1 MRARRRELN
10 HVKKSKKLLSV
21 LLAITLIFGSIS
33 VGVSAAYAPYL
44 NDALVDGD
52 NYNTI
57 DQVTL
62 TEAQQ
67 ASLLL
72 DTVDRALADAA
83 ISIDIPLIGTLN
95 MTSVDN
101 ALNSIYNVTGNWL
114 FGSATVGDLVVLE
127 TYRADIASV
136 RRTTADKT
144 DADVLASVVTYLGH
158 CADTLSKIIDGTFN
172 WKIVKG
178 FLPAEIRLL
187 LDDIPGYLKEMLWDL
202 IHPTTTDPMPA
213 GTTLDT
219 IVQYVLDNQVGGKN
233 AEALGFDGIL
243 PGFDLDLSTANGYR
257 TIEEVAYAAMNTLLI
272 PLLNSGLKGTI
283 QNAIV
288 TNAQKGGHLEDLIN
302 PDYVITEYDYDRTQG
317 FTDQINA
324 ILGHAVN
331 AMLKPG
337 QTLFT
342 WRMTANAGETQAE
355 LVKDN
360 ISKLI
365 RVIIPLGGD
374 TRYTAEQLEN
384 MSTQDLATYIAR
396 SAVEEF
402 VKHMKVPEDATL
414 RQIAVIGMKEF
425 IASIVPD
432 ATYTVTNTDS
442 NEAILE
448 CAKII
453 GTFYFNNLFDF
464 NYHPAAADDTFDNFL
479 AHLLSWAMNYADGIV
494 AIPKD
499 GITAANVWDKLDTI
513 IFAIADKRWFNYE
526 EMFRDASGAGTA
538 ADLTAKTL
546 VDYVMD
552 TILGVDFNQLFTFF
566 EHSTNSSLNTATAKS
581 VLIKLVTNIVN
592 GVVPGTIPT
601 TGIVNFEDALDTA
614 KLKAACKTLL
624 EGLSAKQATLLP
636 TVLNLV
642 TAFMG
647 SANEQSLGKANL
659 TIASRIDCTS
669 GSVPD
674 GTKIR
679 VSNLTTGV
687 NRAYRDA
694 SGTLHQDAMY
704 KIQPIE
710 LTNTAN
716 LTATVPTTAIDANGF
731 VDVAVSG
738 SVAENTEVR
747 FDLKY
752 NILDE
757 TGAVLNDTP
766 LYTSAYTQLFKTA
779 GNYEAMSGDSNAVHK
794 TQVLSFPSYLYVT
807 DIDRAAIFS
816 VTVRHDYAFL
826 GSDNGSQRIM
836 RSYVT
841 GTMPSYLAA
850 NVPTDGEPLFT
861 LEGVDIN
868 RPSYGTANPYLIS
881 RTPDDPQ
888 PYGVYQMQISFDI
901 KNESGSTDTTNPQS
915 HTLVVYNDYG
925 LPGLLS
931 TIDSADRQ
939 RADYTADATA
949 EWNAY
954 QNILMQA
961 YALTQGNPDHAKM
974 FDDIVVGD
982 VTYDNAYEKMVADVN
997 AAVAALDAKQ
1007 AATNADDV
1015 AALKAV
1021 LVAQENPEGGYFDF
1035 VNYKLFT
1042 FRRWQSWFNHAWS
1055 IVNSQENVP
1064 EGQTAPAVRAL
1075 DIKYAKHMV
1084 ELLYPRMIERAAVK
1098 TALNAAIA
1106 EFGQETQAGKAPDTW
1121 ADYADAKAFALEVQA
1136 DATANQA
1143 KVNTARVELMK
1154 AYRNLKNEVLTPDT
1168 GSTTVVD
1175 SRQMFIYGL
1184 MEFAGDLTGLASPV
1198 GTYSITYD
1206 LHGQA
1211 FLGTG
1216 AYVYV
1221 MDGTSQKALYTVVL
1235 FGDLNGDGM
1244 ITADDQTILNG
1255 LVDGTGDKTG
1265 FFAGGPFFT
1274 AADLNS
1280 DGKIDATDK
1289 AIMDAHLDPA
1299 NPFTIDQTGHSTLPA
1314 A

>member
-72 DTVDRALADAA
+72 DKVDRALADAA

-187 LDDIPGYLKEMLWDL
+187 LDDIPGYLKEMLWNL
-202 IHPTTTDPMPA
+202 IHPTTTEPMPA

-233 AEALGFDGIL
+233 AAALGFDGIL
-243 PGFDLDLSTANGYR
+243 PGFDLDLATANGYR

-272 PLLNSGLKGTI
+272 PLLNSGLKSVI
-283 QNAIV
+283 RNAVV

-302 PDYVITEYDYDRTQG
+302 PDYVITEYNYDRTQG

-342 WRMTANAGETQAE
+342 WRMTANAGETQAQ
-355 LVKDN
+355 LVEDN
-360 ISKLI
+360 ISELI
-365 RVIIPLGGD
+365 KVIIPLGGD
-374 TRYTAEQLEN
+374 TIDV
-384 MSTQDLATYIAR
+384 STLNTTEKLATYIAR
-396 SAVEEF
+396 SAVKEF
-402 VKHMKVPEDATL
+402 VKHMEVPENATL

-499 GITAANVWDKLDTI
+499 GITAANVWAKLDTI
-513 IFAIADKRWFNYE
+513 VFAIADKRWFNYE
-526 EMFRDASGAGTA
+526 EMFRDASGAGTES
-538 ADLTAKTL
+538 DLTVKTL
-546 VDYVMD
+546 VNYVLN
-552 TILGVDFNQLFTFF
+552 TILGVNFNQLFTFF

-669 GSVPD
+669 GSVPA

-868 RPSYGTANPYLIS
+868 RPSYGTANPYLINRS
-881 RTPDDPQ
+881 ADDPQ
-888 PYGVYQMQISFDI
+888 PYGVYPMQISFDI
-901 KNESGSTDTTNPQS
+901 KNESGSTQATNPQS

-974 FDDIVVGD
+974 FDDIVAGD

-1064 EGQTAPAVRAL
+1064 EGKTAPAVRAL

-1084 ELLYPRMIERAAVK
+1084 ELLYPRMIEKAAVK

-1168 GSTTVVD
+1168 GSTTIID

-1184 MEFAGDLTGLASPV
+1184 EEFLDSLTSYATPV
-1198 GTYSITYD
+1198 SGYTLTYD
-1206 LHGQA
+1206 MHDQFA
-1211 FLGTG
+1211 LGTG
-1216 AYVYV
+1216 AYIYV
-1221 MDGTSQKALYTVVL
+1221 MDGEVQKALYTVVL
-1235 FGDLNGDGM
+1235 YGDLNGDGE
-1244 ITADDQTILNG
+1244 ITADDQTIMNG
-1255 LVDGTGDKTG
+1255 LVDGTGDQTG

-1274 AADLNS
+1274 AADLNG
-1280 DGKIDATDK
+1280 DGKIDALDK
-1289 AIMDAHLDPA
+1289 GILDAHIA
-1299 NPFTIDQTGHSTLPA
+1299 GTATIDQRGPGYA
-1314 A
+1314 G

>member
-1 MRARRRELN
+1 M
-10 HVKKSKKLLSV
+10 KKSKKLLSV

-72 DTVDRALADAA
+72 DKVDRALADAA

-187 LDDIPGYLKEMLWDL
+187 LDDIPGYLKEMLWNL
-202 IHPTTTDPMPA
+202 IHPTTTEPMPA

-233 AEALGFDGIL
+233 AAALGFDGIL
-243 PGFDLDLSTANGYR
+243 PGFDLDLATANGYR

-272 PLLNSGLKGTI
+272 PLLNSGLKSVI
-283 QNAIV
+283 RNAVV

-302 PDYVITEYDYDRTQG
+302 PDYVITEYNYDRTQG

-342 WRMTANAGETQAE
+342 WRMTANAGETQAQ
-355 LVKDN
+355 LVEDN
-360 ISKLI
+360 ISELI
-365 RVIIPLGGD
+365 KVIIPLGGD
-374 TRYTAEQLEN
+374 TIDV
-384 MSTQDLATYIAR
+384 STLNTTEKLATYIAR
-396 SAVEEF
+396 SAVKEF
-402 VKHMKVPEDATL
+402 VKHMEVPENATL

-499 GITAANVWDKLDTI
+499 GITAANVWAKLDTI
-513 IFAIADKRWFNYE
+513 VFAIADKRWFNYE
-526 EMFRDASGAGTA
+526 EMFRDASGAGTES
-538 ADLTAKTL
+538 DLTVKTL
-546 VDYVMD
+546 VNYVLN
-552 TILGVDFNQLFTFF
+552 TILGVNFNQLFTFF

-669 GSVPD
+669 GSVPA

-757 TGAVLNDTP
+757 TGTVLNDTP
-766 LYTSAYTQLFKTA
+766 LYTSAYAQLFKTA

-868 RPSYGTANPYLIS
+868 RPSYGTANPYLINRS
-881 RTPDDPQ
+881 ADDPQ
-888 PYGVYQMQISFDI
+888 PYGVYPMQISFDI
-901 KNESGSTDTTNPQS
+901 KNESGSTDATNPQD

-974 FDDIVVGD
+974 FDDIVAGD

-1064 EGQTAPAVRAL
+1064 EGKTAPAVRAL

-1084 ELLYPRMIERAAVK
+1084 ELLYPRMIEKAAVK

-1168 GSTTVVD
+1168 GSTTIID

-1184 MEFAGDLTGLASPV
+1184 EEFLDSLTSYATPV
-1198 GTYSITYD
+1198 SGYTLTYD
-1206 LHGQA
+1206 MHDQFA
-1211 FLGTG
+1211 LGTG
-1216 AYVYV
+1216 AYIYV
-1221 MDGTSQKALYTVVL
+1221 MDGEVQKALYTVVL
-1235 FGDLNGDGM
+1235 YGDLNGDGE
-1244 ITADDQTILNG
+1244 ITADDQTIMNG
-1255 LVDGTGDKTG
+1255 LVDGTGDQTG

-1274 AADLNS
+1274 AADLNG
-1280 DGKIDATDK
+1280 DGKIDALDK
-1289 AIMDAHLDPA
+1289 GILDAHIA
-1299 NPFTIDQTGHSTLPA
+1299 GTATIDQRGPGYA
-1314 A
+1314 G

>member
-202 IHPTTTDPMPA
+202 IHPTTTEPMPA

-355 LVKDN
+355 LVEDN
-360 ISKLI
+360 ISELI

-384 MSTQDLATYIAR
+384 MSTQALATYIAR

-513 IFAIADKRWFNYE
+513 VFAIADKRWFNYE
-526 EMFRDASGAGTA
+526 EMFRDETGTAGTA

-566 EHSTNSSLNTATAKS
+566 EHSANSSLNTATAKS

-1084 ELLYPRMIERAAVK
+1084 ELLYPRMIEKAAVK

-1154 AYRNLKNEVLTPDT
+1154 AHRNLKDEWIIPSEDYNLI
-1168 GSTTVVD
+1168 VD

-1184 MEFAGDLTGLASPV
+1184 DADSADLVEEEQATTVAGVTLSYEMSSD
-1198 GTYSITYD
+1198 I
-1206 LHGQA
+1206 
-1211 FLGTG
+1211 LGTG
-1216 AYVYV
+1216 SYVKV
-1221 MDGTSQKALYTVVL
+1221 MQGNVQKALYTVVY
-1235 FGDLNGDGM
+1235 FGDLNGDGA
-1244 ITADDQTILNG
+1244 INAADDTIMAG
-1255 LVDGTGDKTG
+1255 LVDGTGDTTG

-1274 AADLNS
+1274 AADLNG
-1280 DGKIDATDK
+1280 DGKIDIADQ
-1289 AIMDAHLDPA
+1289 AIL
-1299 NPFTIDQTGHSTLPA
+1299 TSRVIDQRGPAYSTA
-1314 A
+1314 G

>member
-1 MRARRRELN
+1 
-10 HVKKSKKLLSV
+10 
-21 LLAITLIFGSIS
+21 
-33 VGVSAAYAPYL
+33 
-44 NDALVDGD
+44 
-52 NYNTI
+52 
-57 DQVTL
+57 
-62 TEAQQ
+62 
-67 ASLLL
+67 
-72 DTVDRALADAA
+72 
-83 ISIDIPLIGTLN
+83 

-187 LDDIPGYLKEMLWDL
+187 LDDIPGYLKEMLWNL
-202 IHPTTTDPMPA
+202 IHPTTTEPMPA

-233 AEALGFDGIL
+233 AAALGFDGIL
-243 PGFDLDLSTANGYR
+243 PGFDLDLATANGYR

-272 PLLNSGLKGTI
+272 PLLNSGLKSVI
-283 QNAIV
+283 RNAVV

-302 PDYVITEYDYDRTQG
+302 PDYVITEYNYDRTQG

-342 WRMTANAGETQAE
+342 WRMTANAGETQAQ
-355 LVKDN
+355 LVEDN
-360 ISKLI
+360 ISELI
-365 RVIIPLGGD
+365 KVIIPLGGD
-374 TRYTAEQLEN
+374 TIDV
-384 MSTQDLATYIAR
+384 STLNTTEKLATYIAR
-396 SAVEEF
+396 SAVKEF
-402 VKHMKVPEDATL
+402 VKHMEVPENATL

-499 GITAANVWDKLDTI
+499 GITAANVWAKLDTI
-513 IFAIADKRWFNYE
+513 VFAIADKRWFNYE
-526 EMFRDASGAGTA
+526 EMFRDASGAGTES
-538 ADLTAKTL
+538 DLTVKTL
-546 VDYVMD
+546 VNYVLN
-552 TILGVDFNQLFTFF
+552 TILGVNFNQLFTFF

-669 GSVPD
+669 GSVPA

-766 LYTSAYTQLFKTA
+766 LYTSAYAQLFKTA

-868 RPSYGTANPYLIS
+868 RPSYGTANPYLINRS
-881 RTPDDPQ
+881 ADDPQ
-888 PYGVYQMQISFDI
+888 PYGVYPMQISFDI
-901 KNESGSTDTTNPQS
+901 KNESGSTDATNPQD

-974 FDDIVVGD
+974 FDDIVAGD

-1007 AATNADDV
+1007 AATNADDI

-1064 EGQTAPAVRAL
+1064 EGKTAPAVRAL

-1084 ELLYPRMIERAAVK
+1084 ELLYPRMIEKAAVK
-1098 TALNAAIA
+1098 TALNAAIT

-1121 ADYADAKAFALEVQA
+1121 ADYAAAKAFALEVQA

-1143 KVNTARVELMK
+1143 KVNAARVELMK
-1154 AYRNLKNEVLTPDT
+1154 AHRNLKNEWIIPTAEFNLI
-1168 GSTTVVD
+1168 VD

-1184 MEFAGDLTGLASPV
+1184 EEGVADLVGDELATTVAGTTLV
-1198 GTYSITYD
+1198 YD
-1206 LHGQA
+1206 MQGDS
-1211 FLGTG
+1211 LGTG
-1216 AYVYV
+1216 SYIRV
-1221 MDGTSQKALYTVVL
+1221 MTGTGDNQTQVALYTAVL
-1235 FGDLNGDGM
+1235 FGDLNGDGVSGDS
-1244 ITADDQTILNG
+1244 ADIAVMDDYINNG
-1255 LVDGTGDKTG
+1255 NTTR

-1274 AADLNS
+1274 AADLNG
-1280 DGKIDATDK
+1280 DGKIDSLDR
-1289 AIMDAHLDPA
+1289 AILVAG
-1299 NPFTIDQTGHSTLPA
+1299 TYDQQGPSA
-1314 A
+1314 S

>member
-1 MRARRRELN
+1 M
-10 HVKKSKKLLSV
+10 KKSKKLLSV

-158 CADTLSKIIDGTFN
+158 CADTLSKIIDGSFN

-202 IHPTTTDPMPA
+202 IHPTTTEPMPA

-342 WRMTANAGETQAE
+342 WRMTANAGETQAQ
-355 LVKDN
+355 LVEDN
-360 ISKLI
+360 ISELI

-384 MSTQDLATYIAR
+384 MSTQALATYIAR

-513 IFAIADKRWFNYE
+513 VFAIADKRWFNYE
-526 EMFRDASGAGTA
+526 EMFRDETGTAGTA

-1084 ELLYPRMIERAAVK
+1084 ELLYPRMIEKAAVK

-1154 AYRNLKNEVLTPDT
+1154 AYRNLKNEWIIPDDLIYNLI
-1168 GSTTVVD
+1168 VD

-1184 MEFAGDLTGLASPV
+1184 EIGATDLIDEGYAIV
-1198 GTYSITYD
+1198 EDGITLNYEMS
-1206 LHGQA
+1206 GNV
-1211 FLGTG
+1211 LGTG
-1216 AYVYV
+1216 SYVKV
-1221 MDGTSQKALYTVVL
+1221 MQGSVQKALYTVVL
-1235 FGDLNGDGM
+1235 FGDLNGDGA
-1244 ITADDQTILNG
+1244 INAADDTIMAG
-1255 LVDGTGDKTG
+1255 LVDGTGDITG

-1274 AADLNS
+1274 AADLNG
-1280 DGKIDATDK
+1280 DGKIDTADQT
-1289 AIMDAHLDPA
+1289 IL
-1299 NPFTIDQTGHSTLPA
+1299 TSREIDQRGPSYNTAG
-1314 A
+1314 

>member
-1 MRARRRELN
+1 M
-10 HVKKSKKLLSV
+10 
-21 LLAITLIFGSIS
+21 IFGSIS
-33 VGVSAAYAPYL
+33 VGVTAAYAPYL
-44 NDALVDGD
+44 NDALVDGN

-67 ASLLL
+67 ASVLL
-72 DTVDRALADAA
+72 DKIDRALADAA

-114 FGSATVGDLVVLE
+114 YGSATVGDLVVLE

-144 DADVLASVVTYLGH
+144 DVDVLASVVTYLGH

-178 FLPAEIRLL
+178 FLPAEVRLL

-202 IHPTTTDPMPA
+202 IHPTTTEPMPT

-233 AEALGFDGIL
+233 AAALGFDGIL
-243 PGFDLDLSTANGYR
+243 PGFDLNLATANGYR

-272 PLLNSGLKGTI
+272 PLLNSGLKSVI

-288 TNAQKGGHLEDLIN
+288 TNSQKGGHLEDLIN

-355 LVKDN
+355 LVEDN
-360 ISKLI
+360 ISELI

-374 TRYTAEQLEN
+374 TRYTAAQLAD

-414 RQIAVIGMKEF
+414 RQIAVIGMREF

-432 ATYTVTNTDS
+432 ATYTVTNTNS

-479 AHLLSWAMNYADGIV
+479 AHLLSWAMDYADGIV
-494 AIPKD
+494 AVPKD
-499 GITAANVWDKLDTI
+499 GITAANVWTKLDTI
-513 IFAIADKRWFNYE
+513 IFAIVDRRWFNYE
-526 EMFRDASGAGTA
+526 EMFRSAAGAGTA

-546 VDYVMD
+546 VDYVMN
-552 TILGVDFNQLFTFF
+552 TILNVDFDQLFTFF
-566 EHSTNSSLNTATAKS
+566 EHSANSSLNTATAKS

-614 KLKAACKTLL
+614 KLKAAFKTLL

-636 TVLNLV
+636 TVLNLL

-647 SANEQSLGKANL
+647 SAKEQSLGKANL
-659 TIASRIDCTS
+659 TIDSRIDCTS

-766 LYTSAYTQLFKTA
+766 LYTSAYAQLFKTA

-841 GTMPSYLAA
+841 GTLPSYLAA

-868 RPSYGTANPYLIS
+868 RPSYGTANPYLINRS
-881 RTPDDPQ
+881 TTDPQ
-888 PYGVYQMQISFDI
+888 PYGIYPMQISFDI
-901 KNESGSTDTTNPQS
+901 KNESGNTDATNPQN

-954 QNILMQA
+954 QSILMQA

-1007 AATNADDV
+1007 AATNAEDV

-1035 VNYKLFT
+1035 VNYQLFT

-1064 EGQTAPAVRAL
+1064 EGQTAPVVRAL

-1084 ELLYPRMIERAAVK
+1084 ELLYPRMIEKAAVK
-1098 TALNAAIA
+1098 TALNAAIT

-1121 ADYADAKAFALEVQA
+1121 ADYAAAKAFALEVQA

-1154 AYRNLKNEVLTPDT
+1154 AHRNLKDEVLTPDT
-1168 GSTTVVD
+1168 GSTTVID

-1184 MEFAGDLTGLASPV
+1184 EELAEDLVGYASPV
-1198 GTYSITYD
+1198 GTYTLNYD

-1235 FGDLNGDGM
+1235 FGDLNGDGE
-1244 ITADDQTILNG
+1244 ITADDQTIMNG
-1255 LVDGTGDKTG
+1255 LVDGTGDSTK

-1289 AIMDAHLDPA
+1289 AIMDAHIA
-1299 NPFTIDQTGHSTLPA
+1299 GTYTIDQTGHSTLPSA
-1314 A
+1314 

>member
-72 DTVDRALADAA
+72 DKVDRALADAA

-187 LDDIPGYLKEMLWDL
+187 LDDIPGYLKEMLWNL
-202 IHPTTTDPMPA
+202 IHPTTTEPMPA

-233 AEALGFDGIL
+233 AAALGFDGIL
-243 PGFDLDLSTANGYR
+243 PGFDLNLATANGYR
-257 TIEEVAYAAMNTLLI
+257 TIEEIAYAAMNTLLI
-272 PLLNSGLKGTI
+272 PLLNSGLKSVI
-283 QNAIV
+283 RNAVV

-302 PDYVITEYDYDRTQG
+302 PDYVITEYNYDRTQG

-342 WRMTANAGETQAE
+342 WRMTANAGETQAD

-360 ISKLI
+360 ITKLI
-365 RVIIPLGGD
+365 KVIIPLGGD
-374 TRYTAEQLEN
+374 TIDV
-384 MSTQDLATYIAR
+384 STLNTTEKLATYIAR
-396 SAVEEF
+396 SAVKEF
-402 VKHMKVPEDATL
+402 VKHMEVPENATL

-513 IFAIADKRWFNYE
+513 VFAIADKRWFNYE
-526 EMFRDASGAGTA
+526 EMFRDASGAGTES
-538 ADLTAKTL
+538 DLTVKTL
-546 VDYVMD
+546 VNYVLN
-552 TILGVDFNQLFTFF
+552 TILNVDFNQLFTFF

-669 GSVPD
+669 GSVPA

-766 LYTSAYTQLFKTA
+766 LYTSAYAQLFKTA

-868 RPSYGTANPYLIS
+868 RPSYGTANPYLINRS
-881 RTPDDPQ
+881 ADDPQ
-888 PYGVYQMQISFDI
+888 PYGVYPMQISFDI
-901 KNESGSTDTTNPQS
+901 KNESGSTDATNPQD

-974 FDDIVVGD
+974 FDDIVAGD

-1007 AATNADDV
+1007 AATNADDI

-1064 EGQTAPAVRAL
+1064 EGKTAPAVRAL

-1084 ELLYPRMIERAAVK
+1084 ELLYPRMIEKAAVK
-1098 TALNAAIA
+1098 TALNAAIT

-1121 ADYADAKAFALEVQA
+1121 ADYAAAKAFALEVQA

-1154 AYRNLKNEVLTPDT
+1154 AHRNLKNEVLTPVS
-1168 GSTTVVD
+1168 GSTTIID

-1184 MEFAGDLTGLASPV
+1184 APELFDLEGYASPV
-1198 GTYSITYD
+1198 GSYALDYE
-1206 LHGQA
+1206 LHDQ
-1211 FLGTG
+1211 LYIGTG

-1235 FGDLNGDGM
+1235 YGDLNGDGE
-1244 ITADDQTILNG
+1244 ITADDQTIMNG
-1255 LVDGTGDKTG
+1255 LVDGTGDTTG

-1274 AADLNS
+1274 AADLNG
-1280 DGKIDATDK
+1280 DGKIDALDK
-1289 AIMDAHLDPA
+1289 GILDAHIA
-1299 NPFTIDQTGHSTLPA
+1299 GTATIDQRGPGYA
-1314 A
+1314 G

>member
-1 MRARRRELN
+1 M
-10 HVKKSKKLLSV
+10 KKSKKLLSV

-202 IHPTTTDPMPA
+202 IHPTTTEPMPA

-526 EMFRDASGAGTA
+526 EMFRDETGTAGTA

-841 GTMPSYLAA
+841 GTMPSYLTA

-1154 AYRNLKNEVLTPDT
+1154 AYRNLKNEWIIPTAEFNLI
-1168 GSTTVVD
+1168 VD

-1184 MEFAGDLTGLASPV
+1184 EEGVADLVGDELATTVAGTTLV
-1198 GTYSITYD
+1198 YD
-1206 LHGQA
+1206 MQGDS
-1211 FLGTG
+1211 LGTG
-1216 AYVYV
+1216 SYIRV
-1221 MDGTSQKALYTVVL
+1221 MTGTGENQTQVALYTAVL
-1235 FGDLNGDGM
+1235 FGDLNGDGVSGDS
-1244 ITADDQTILNG
+1244 ADIAVMDDYINNG
-1255 LVDGTGDKTG
+1255 NTTR

-1274 AADLNS
+1274 AADLNG
-1280 DGKIDATDK
+1280 DGKIDSLDR
-1289 AIMDAHLDPA
+1289 AILVAG
-1299 NPFTIDQTGHSTLPA
+1299 TYDQQGPSA
-1314 A
+1314 S

>member
-187 LDDIPGYLKEMLWDL
+187 LDDIPGYLKEMLWNL
-202 IHPTTTDPMPA
+202 IHPTTTEPMPA
-213 GTTLDT
+213 GTTLDA

-233 AEALGFDGIL
+233 AAALGFDGIL
-243 PGFDLDLSTANGYR
+243 PGFDLDLATANGYR

-302 PDYVITEYDYDRTQG
+302 PDYVITEYNYDRTKG

-342 WRMTANAGETQAE
+342 WRMTANAGETQAQ
-355 LVKDN
+355 LVEDN
-360 ISKLI
+360 ISELI

-384 MSTQDLATYIAR
+384 MSTQALATYIAR

-494 AIPKD
+494 AVPKD

-526 EMFRDASGAGTA
+526 EMFRDETGTAGTA

-546 VDYVMD
+546 VDYVLN
-552 TILGVDFNQLFTFF
+552 TILGVDFDQLFTFF

-614 KLKAACKTLL
+614 KLKAAFKTLL

-669 GSVPD
+669 GSVPA

-766 LYTSAYTQLFKTA
+766 LYTSAYAQLFKTA

-850 NVPTDGEPLFT
+850 NVPTDGQPLFT
-861 LEGVDIN
+861 LEGVDVN

-881 RTPDDPQ
+881 RTPDDAQ
-888 PYGVYQMQISFDI
+888 PYGIYPMQISFDI
-901 KNESGSTDTTNPQS
+901 KNESGSTDATNPQN

-1084 ELLYPRMIERAAVK
+1084 ELLYPRMIEKAAVK
-1098 TALNAAIA
+1098 TALNAAIT

-1154 AYRNLKNEVLTPDT
+1154 AHRNLKNEVLTPVS
-1168 GSTTVVD
+1168 GSTTIID

-1184 MEFAGDLTGLASPV
+1184 EEFLDSLTSYATPV
-1198 GTYSITYD
+1198 SGYTLTYD
-1206 LHGQA
+1206 MHDQFA
-1211 FLGTG
+1211 LGTG
-1216 AYVYV
+1216 AYIYV
-1221 MDGTSQKALYTVVL
+1221 MDGEVQKALYTVVL
-1235 FGDLNGDGM
+1235 YGDLNGDGE
-1244 ITADDQTILNG
+1244 ITADDQTIMNG

-1274 AADLNS
+1274 AADLNG
-1280 DGKIDATDK
+1280 DGKIDALDK
-1289 AIMDAHLDPA
+1289 GILDAHIA
-1299 NPFTIDQTGHSTLPA
+1299 GTATIDQRGPGYA
-1314 A
+1314 G

>member
-202 IHPTTTDPMPA
+202 IHPTTTEPMPA

-355 LVKDN
+355 LVEDN
-360 ISKLI
+360 ISELI

-384 MSTQDLATYIAR
+384 MSTQALATYIAR

-479 AHLLSWAMNYADGIV
+479 AHLLSWAMDYADGIV
-494 AIPKD
+494 AVPKD
-499 GITAANVWDKLDTI
+499 GITAANVWAKLDTI
-513 IFAIADKRWFNYE
+513 VFAIADKRWFNYE
-526 EMFRDASGAGTA
+526 EMFRDETGTAGTES
-538 ADLTAKTL
+538 DLTVKTL
-546 VDYVMD
+546 VDYVLN
-552 TILGVDFNQLFTFF
+552 TILNVDFNQLFTFF
-566 EHSTNSSLNTATAKS
+566 EHSANSSLNTATAKS

-841 GTMPSYLAA
+841 GTMPSYLTA

-1084 ELLYPRMIERAAVK
+1084 ELLYPRMIEKAAVK

-1154 AYRNLKNEVLTPDT
+1154 AHRNLKNEWIVPDDLYT
-1168 GSTTVVD
+1168 VVVD

-1184 MEFAGDLTGLASPV
+1184 ELGVTDLVEEGYVSVDDGVTL
-1198 GTYSITYD
+1198 TYEMS
-1206 LHGQA
+1206 GNV
-1211 FLGTG
+1211 LGTG
-1216 AYVYV
+1216 SYVKV
-1221 MDGTSQKALYTVVL
+1221 MQGSVQKALYTVVL
-1235 FGDLNGDGM
+1235 FGDLNGDGA
-1244 ITADDQTILNG
+1244 INAADDTIMAG
-1255 LVDGTGDKTG
+1255 LVDGTGDTTG

-1274 AADLNS
+1274 AADLNG
-1280 DGKIDATDK
+1280 DGKIDMADQT
-1289 AIMDAHLDPA
+1289 IL
-1299 NPFTIDQTGHSTLPA
+1299 TSRQIDQRGPSYNTAG
-1314 A
+1314 

>member
-1 MRARRRELN
+1 M
-10 HVKKSKKLLSV
+10 KKSKKLLSV

-202 IHPTTTDPMPA
+202 IHPTTTEPMPA

-355 LVKDN
+355 LVEDN
-360 ISKLI
+360 ISELI

-432 ATYTVTNTDS
+432 ATYTVTNTNS

-513 IFAIADKRWFNYE
+513 VFAIADKRWFNYE
-526 EMFRDASGAGTA
+526 EMFRDETGTAGTA

-614 KLKAACKTLL
+614 KLKAAFKTLL

-1154 AYRNLKNEVLTPDT
+1154 AYRNLKNEVLTPVS
-1168 GSTTVVD
+1168 GSTTIID

-1184 MEFAGDLTGLASPV
+1184 TTALEDLAGYASPI
-1198 GTYSITYD
+1198 GNYTLDYALYD
-1206 LHGQA
+1206 E
-1211 FLGTG
+1211 FSLGTG
-1216 AYVYV
+1216 SYVYV
-1221 MDGTSQKALYTVVL
+1221 MDGTTQKALYTVIIY
-1235 FGDLNGDGM
+1235 GDLNGDSL
-1244 ITADDQTILNG
+1244 INTADRAILNG
-1255 LVDGTGDKTG
+1255 LVDGTGDTTG

-1274 AADLNS
+1274 AADLNG
-1280 DGKIDATDK
+1280 DGKIDATDL
-1289 AIMDAHLDPA
+1289 AIMDAHIA
-1299 NPFTIDQTGHSTLPA
+1299 GTYTIDQTGHSTLPSA
-1314 A
+1314 

>member
-44 NDALVDGD
+44 NDALVDGG

-67 ASLLL
+67 ASVLL

-101 ALNSIYNVTGNWL
+101 ALQSIYNVTGNWL
-114 FGSATVGDLVVLE
+114 YGSATVGDLVVLE
-127 TYRADIASV
+127 TYRSDIASV

-144 DADVLASVVTYLGH
+144 DVDVLASVVTYLGH

-187 LDDIPGYLKEMLWDL
+187 LDDIPGYLKGMLWDL
-202 IHPTTTDPMPA
+202 IHPTTTEPMPA

-233 AEALGFDGIL
+233 AAALGFDGIL
-243 PGFDLDLSTANGYR
+243 PGFDLDLATANGYR

-272 PLLNSGLKGTI
+272 PLLNSGLKSVI

-288 TNAQKGGHLEDLIN
+288 TNSQKGGHLEDLIN
-302 PDYVITEYDYDRTQG
+302 PDYVITEYDYNRTQG

-342 WRMTANAGETQAE
+342 WRMTANAGETQAD
-355 LVKDN
+355 LVEDN
-360 ISKLI
+360 ITKLI

-374 TRYTAEQLEN
+374 TRYTAAQLAD

-414 RQIAVIGMKEF
+414 RQIAVIGMREF

-494 AIPKD
+494 AVSKD

-513 IFAIADKRWFNYE
+513 IFAIVDRRWFNYE
-526 EMFRDASGAGTA
+526 EMFRDETGTAGTA
-538 ADLTAKTL
+538 ADLTVKTL

-566 EHSTNSSLNTATAKS
+566 EHSANSSLNTATAKS

-614 KLKAACKTLL
+614 KLKAAFKTLL

-642 TAFMG
+642 TAVMG

-659 TIASRIDCTS
+659 TIDSRIDCTS
-669 GSVPD
+669 GSVPA

-738 SVAENTEVR
+738 SVTENTEVR

-757 TGAVLNDTP
+757 TGAVLNATP

-794 TQVLSFPSYLYVT
+794 TQILSFPSYLYVT

-868 RPSYGTANPYLIS
+868 RPSYGTANPYLINRS
-881 RTPDDPQ
+881 ADDPQ
-888 PYGVYQMQISFDI
+888 PYGVYPMQISFDI
-901 KNESGSTDTTNPQS
+901 RNESGNTDATNPQN

-931 TIDSADRQ
+931 TIDNADRQ

-974 FDDIVVGD
+974 FDDIVVGED
-982 VTYDNAYEKMVADVN
+982 TYDNAYEKMVADVN

-1007 AATNADDV
+1007 AATNAEDV

-1035 VNYKLFT
+1035 VNYQLFT
-1042 FRRWQSWFNHAWS
+1042 FRRWQGWFNHAWS

-1064 EGQTAPAVRAL
+1064 EGQTAPVVRAL

-1084 ELLYPRMIERAAVK
+1084 ELLYPRMIEKAAVK
-1098 TALNAAIA
+1098 TALNAAIT

-1154 AYRNLKNEVLTPDT
+1154 AHRNLKTEWIIPDDLIYNLI
-1168 GSTTVVD
+1168 VD

-1184 MEFAGDLTGLASPV
+1184 EIGATDLIDEGYAIVEDGVTLNYEMSGNV
-1198 GTYSITYD
+1198 
-1206 LHGQA
+1206 
-1211 FLGTG
+1211 LGTG
-1216 AYVYV
+1216 SYVKV
-1221 MDGTSQKALYTVVL
+1221 MQGSVQKALYTVVL
-1235 FGDLNGDGM
+1235 FGDLNGDGA
-1244 ITADDQTILNG
+1244 INAADDTIMAG
-1255 LVDGTGDKTG
+1255 LVDGTGDTTG
-1265 FFAGGPFFT
+1265 FFVGGPFFT
-1274 AADLNS
+1274 AADLNG
-1280 DGKIDATDK
+1280 DGKIDTADQMILTSRE
-1289 AIMDAHLDPA
+1289 
-1299 NPFTIDQTGHSTLPA
+1299 IDQRGPSYNTAG
-1314 A
+1314 

>member
-1 MRARRRELN
+1 M
-10 HVKKSKKLLSV
+10 KKSKKLLSV

-187 LDDIPGYLKEMLWDL
+187 LDDIPGYLKEMLWNL
-202 IHPTTTDPMPA
+202 IHPTTTEPMPA
-213 GTTLDT
+213 GTTLDA

-233 AEALGFDGIL
+233 AAALGFDGIL
-243 PGFDLDLSTANGYR
+243 PGFDLDLATANGYR

-302 PDYVITEYDYDRTQG
+302 PDYVITEYNYDRTKG

-342 WRMTANAGETQAE
+342 WRMTANAGETQAQ
-355 LVKDN
+355 LVEDN
-360 ISKLI
+360 ISELI

-384 MSTQDLATYIAR
+384 MSTQALATYIAR

-494 AIPKD
+494 AVPKD

-526 EMFRDASGAGTA
+526 EMFRDETGTAGTA

-546 VDYVMD
+546 VDYVLN
-552 TILGVDFNQLFTFF
+552 TILGVDFDQLFTFF

-614 KLKAACKTLL
+614 KLKAAFKTLL

-669 GSVPD
+669 GSVPA

-766 LYTSAYTQLFKTA
+766 LYTSAYAQLFKTA

-850 NVPTDGEPLFT
+850 NVPTDGQPLFT
-861 LEGVDIN
+861 LEGVDVN

-881 RTPDDPQ
+881 RTPDDAQ
-888 PYGVYQMQISFDI
+888 PYGIYPMQISFDI
-901 KNESGSTDTTNPQS
+901 KNESGSTDATNPQN

-1084 ELLYPRMIERAAVK
+1084 ELLYPRMIEKAAVK
-1098 TALNAAIA
+1098 TALNAAIT

-1154 AYRNLKNEVLTPDT
+1154 AHRNLKNEVLTPVS
-1168 GSTTVVD
+1168 GSTTIID

-1184 MEFAGDLTGLASPV
+1184 EEFLDSLTSYATPV
-1198 GTYSITYD
+1198 SGYTLTYD
-1206 LHGQA
+1206 MHDQFA
-1211 FLGTG
+1211 LGTG
-1216 AYVYV
+1216 AYIYV
-1221 MDGTSQKALYTVVL
+1221 MDGEVQKALYTVVL
-1235 FGDLNGDGM
+1235 YGDLNGDGE
-1244 ITADDQTILNG
+1244 ITADDQTIMNG

-1274 AADLNS
+1274 AADLNG
-1280 DGKIDATDK
+1280 DGKIDALDK
-1289 AIMDAHLDPA
+1289 GILDAHIA
-1299 NPFTIDQTGHSTLPA
+1299 GTATIDQRGPGYA
-1314 A
+1314 G

>member
-1 MRARRRELN
+1 M
-10 HVKKSKKLLSV
+10 KKSKKLLSV

-202 IHPTTTDPMPA
+202 IHPTTTEPMPA

-513 IFAIADKRWFNYE
+513 VFAIADKRWFNYE
-526 EMFRDASGAGTA
+526 EMFRDETGTAGTA

-841 GTMPSYLAA
+841 GTMPSYLTA

-1154 AYRNLKNEVLTPDT
+1154 AYRNLKNEWIIPTAEFNLI
-1168 GSTTVVD
+1168 VD

-1184 MEFAGDLTGLASPV
+1184 EEGVADLVGDELATTVAGTTLV
-1198 GTYSITYD
+1198 YD
-1206 LHGQA
+1206 MQGDS
-1211 FLGTG
+1211 LGTG
-1216 AYVYV
+1216 SYIRV
-1221 MDGTSQKALYTVVL
+1221 MTGTGENQTQVALYTAVL
-1235 FGDLNGDGM
+1235 FGDLNGDGVSGDS
-1244 ITADDQTILNG
+1244 ADIAVMDDYINNG
-1255 LVDGTGDKTG
+1255 NTTR

-1274 AADLNS
+1274 AADLNG
-1280 DGKIDATDK
+1280 DGKIDSLDR
-1289 AIMDAHLDPA
+1289 AILVAG
-1299 NPFTIDQTGHSTLPA
+1299 TYDQQGPSA
-1314 A
+1314 S

>member
-1 MRARRRELN
+1 M
-10 HVKKSKKLLSV
+10 KKSKKLLSV

-72 DTVDRALADAA
+72 DKVDRALADAA

-187 LDDIPGYLKEMLWDL
+187 LDDIPGYLKEMLWNL
-202 IHPTTTDPMPA
+202 IHPTTTEPMPA

-233 AEALGFDGIL
+233 AAALGFDGIL
-243 PGFDLDLSTANGYR
+243 PGFDLDLATANGYR
-257 TIEEVAYAAMNTLLI
+257 TIEEIAYAAMNTLLI
-272 PLLNSGLKGTI
+272 PLLNSGLKSVI
-283 QNAIV
+283 QNAVV

-302 PDYVITEYDYDRTQG
+302 PDYVITEYNYDRTQG

-342 WRMTANAGETQAE
+342 WRMTANAGETQAQ
-355 LVKDN
+355 LVEDN
-360 ISKLI
+360 ISELI

-374 TRYTAEQLEN
+374 TIDV
-384 MSTQDLATYIAR
+384 STLNTTEKLATYIAR
-396 SAVEEF
+396 SAVKEF
-402 VKHMKVPEDATL
+402 VKHMEVPENATL

-432 ATYTVTNTDS
+432 ATYTVTNTNS

-494 AIPKD
+494 AVSKD
-499 GITAANVWDKLDTI
+499 GITAANVWAKLDTI

-546 VDYVMD
+546 VNYVMD
-552 TILGVDFNQLFTFF
+552 TILNVDFNQLFTFF

-669 GSVPD
+669 GSVPA

-868 RPSYGTANPYLIS
+868 RPSYGTANPYLINRS
-881 RTPDDPQ
+881 ADDPQ
-888 PYGVYQMQISFDI
+888 PYGVYPMQISFDI
-901 KNESGSTDTTNPQS
+901 KNESGSTQATNPQN

-954 QNILMQA
+954 QDILMQA

-974 FDDIVVGD
+974 FDDIVAGD

-1007 AATNADDV
+1007 AATNADDI

-1064 EGQTAPAVRAL
+1064 EGKTAPAVRAL

-1084 ELLYPRMIERAAVK
+1084 ELLYPRMIEKAAVK

-1121 ADYADAKAFALEVQA
+1121 ADYAAAKAFALEVQA

-1143 KVNTARVELMK
+1143 KVNAARVELMK
-1154 AYRNLKNEVLTPDT
+1154 AHRNLKNEVLTPVS
-1168 GSTTVVD
+1168 GSTTIID

-1184 MEFAGDLTGLASPV
+1184 APELFDLEGYASPV
-1198 GTYSITYD
+1198 GSYALDYE
-1206 LHGQA
+1206 LHDQ
-1211 FLGTG
+1211 LYIGTG

-1235 FGDLNGDGM
+1235 YGDLNGDGE
-1244 ITADDQTILNG
+1244 ITADDQTIMNG
-1255 LVDGTGDKTG
+1255 LVDGTGDTTG

-1274 AADLNS
+1274 AADLNG
-1280 DGKIDATDK
+1280 DGKIDALDK
-1289 AIMDAHLDPA
+1289 GILDAHIA
-1299 NPFTIDQTGHSTLPA
+1299 GTATIDQRGPGYA
-1314 A
+1314 G

>member
-1 MRARRRELN
+1 M
-10 HVKKSKKLLSV
+10 KKSKKLLSV

-72 DTVDRALADAA
+72 DKVDRALADAA

-202 IHPTTTDPMPA
+202 IHPTTTEPMPA

-233 AEALGFDGIL
+233 AAALGFDGIL

-302 PDYVITEYDYDRTQG
+302 PDYVITEYNYDRTKG

-342 WRMTANAGETQAE
+342 WRMTANAGETQAQ
-355 LVKDN
+355 LVEDN
-360 ISKLI
+360 ISELI

-384 MSTQDLATYIAR
+384 MSTQALATYIAR

-494 AIPKD
+494 AVSKD
-499 GITAANVWDKLDTI
+499 GITAANVWAKLDTI

-526 EMFRDASGAGTA
+526 EMFRDETGTAGTA

-552 TILGVDFNQLFTFF
+552 TILGVNFNQLFTFF
-566 EHSTNSSLNTATAKS
+566 EHSANSSLNTATAKS

-614 KLKAACKTLL
+614 KLKAAFKTLL

-766 LYTSAYTQLFKTA
+766 LYTSAYAQLFKTA

-861 LEGVDIN
+861 LEGVDVN
-868 RPSYGTANPYLIS
+868 RPSYGTANPYLINRS
-881 RTPDDPQ
+881 ADDPQ
-888 PYGVYQMQISFDI
+888 PYGVYPMQISFDI
-901 KNESGSTDTTNPQS
+901 KNESGSTQATNPQN

-974 FDDIVVGD
+974 FDDIVAGD

-1007 AATNADDV
+1007 AATNAEDV

-1084 ELLYPRMIERAAVK
+1084 ELLYPRMIEKAAVK

-1154 AYRNLKNEVLTPDT
+1154 AYRNLKNEVLTPVS
-1168 GSTTVVD
+1168 GSTTIID

-1184 MEFAGDLTGLASPV
+1184 SEFSSDLTLFASPV
-1198 GTYSITYD
+1198 GSYTLNYD
-1206 LHGQA
+1206 LHEQV
-1211 FLGTG
+1211 FIGTG

-1221 MDGTSQKALYTVVL
+1221 MEGTSQKALYTVVL

-1244 ITADDQTILNG
+1244 IDESDDAIMANIIS
-1255 LVDGTGDKTG
+1255 GTGDTSK
-1265 FFAGGPFFT
+1265 FFVGGPFFT
-1274 AADLNS
+1274 AADLNG
-1280 DGKIDATDK
+1280 DGKINTADQTILTSRA
-1289 AIMDAHLDPA
+1289 
-1299 NPFTIDQTGHSTLPA
+1299 IDQRGPSYNTAG
-1314 A
+1314 

>member
-202 IHPTTTDPMPA
+202 IHPTTTEPMPA

-342 WRMTANAGETQAE
+342 WRMTANAGETQAQ
-355 LVKDN
+355 LVEDN
-360 ISKLI
+360 ISELI

-384 MSTQDLATYIAR
+384 MSTQALATYIAR

-513 IFAIADKRWFNYE
+513 VFAIADKRWFNYE
-526 EMFRDASGAGTA
+526 EMFRDETGTAGTA

-614 KLKAACKTLL
+614 KLKAAFKTLL

-841 GTMPSYLAA
+841 GTMPSYLTA

-1042 FRRWQSWFNHAWS
+1042 FRRWQKWFNHAWS

-1064 EGQTAPAVRAL
+1064 EGQTAPVVRAL

-1084 ELLYPRMIERAAVK
+1084 ELLYPRMIEKAAVK
-1098 TALNAAIA
+1098 TALNAAIT

-1154 AYRNLKNEVLTPDT
+1154 AYRNLKNEWIIPDDLIYNLI
-1168 GSTTVVD
+1168 VD

-1184 MEFAGDLTGLASPV
+1184 EIGATDLIDEGYAIV
-1198 GTYSITYD
+1198 EDGITLNYEMS
-1206 LHGQA
+1206 GNV
-1211 FLGTG
+1211 LGTG
-1216 AYVYV
+1216 SYVKV
-1221 MDGTSQKALYTVVL
+1221 MQGSVQKALYTVVL
-1235 FGDLNGDGM
+1235 FGDLNGDGA
-1244 ITADDQTILNG
+1244 INAADDTIMAG
-1255 LVDGTGDKTG
+1255 LVDGTGDITG

-1274 AADLNS
+1274 AADLNG
-1280 DGKIDATDK
+1280 DGKIDTADQT
-1289 AIMDAHLDPA
+1289 IL
-1299 NPFTIDQTGHSTLPA
+1299 TSREIDQRGPSYNTAG
-1314 A
+1314 